1 MTNLLQTLRNGITT
15 KKTNQI
21 TSRRLD
27 EDDTTNDDDLMTYQE
42 QNAKQRD
49 DITKHATIS
58 QNTNKNVD
66 KTNDNSD
73 TIKIDDD
80 LIKSLNPEGEV
91 VVDNLNTNRQN
102 DITKHETVNANT
114 NEDLENTN
122 DIMKLDDDFIKS
134 VNPEGQVV
142 VDNSPRK
149 ALPPK
154 QLFYEL
160 NSKHKNAKTDQNTN
174 EIPQN
179 TNEIPQNTIKIPQQ
193 TNDPLQNTNDNL
205 QNTNENRQNT
215 NKFPHTTNEFPPNTN
230 ENRQN
235 TNKIGQNDNSDRTK
249 LDQDLVKLIN
259 PQGEV
264 VVDDSRQPPTFN
276 EQLTKDNSA
285 VDRDDI
291 QNDLMTNLRTDETR
305 HDEEAFIKSINP
317 AGGVVVDTVREG
329 KRKQSQTEKLQSKE
343 TFTS

>member
-1 MTNLLQTLRNGITT
+1 MTNLLKTLRNGITT

-66 KTNDNSD
+66 KTNDDSD

-102 DITKHETVNANT
+102 DITKHETVNANTNTNT

-160 NSKHKNAKTDQNTN
+160 NSKQKNAKTDQNTN

-179 TNEIPQNTIKIPQQ
+179 TNKIPQQ
-193 TNDPLQNTNDNL
+193 TNDHLQYTNDNL

-215 NKFPHTTNEFPPNTN
+215 NKF
-230 ENRQN
+230 
-235 TNKIGQNDNSDRTK
+235 GQNDNSDRTK

-276 EQLTKDNSA
+276 EQLTKDSSA

-305 HDEEAFIKSINP
+305 HDEEEFIKSINP
-317 AGGVVVDTVREG
+317 AGGVVVDIDREG